1 MLYNKKNNN
10 NTTTKKNL
18 RCRCCLHLLWR
29 SDVAARCCRRVDAVF
44 VNCCVAVVV
53 ACGAAT
59 MLSTAVVQPDR
70 QGVCKLLRFCCC
82 DALGFCS
89 FGCRKKTYVAVAVC
103 TYCGAATMLPAAVV
117 ALMLCS

>member
-1 MLYNKKNNN
+1 M
-10 NTTTKKNL
+10 
-18 RCRCCLHLLWR
+18 
-29 SDVAARCCRRVDAVF
+29 F
-44 VNCCVAVVV
+44 VSVAVVV

-89 FGCRKKTYVAVAVC
+89 FGRAALWHSIVELRTKTTILRTTV
-103 TYCGAATMLPAAVV
+103 P
-117 ALMLCS
+117 